1 MLMDSTGQQ
10 AIDTATAGVIA
21 RPPLIFL
28 GGVLLGLV
36 LDRLLPLPF
45 EILAIGPEYLS
56 PAFAAC
62 RERRRQYQRI
72 SPRVCSRQPASTV
85 GHAIPSILVCFSFTR
100 ALA

>member
-1 MLMDSTGQQ
+1 MDSTGKQ

-45 EILAIGPEYLS
+45 EILAIGPAYLIAGGFVIALGLRLS
-56 PAFAAC
+56 RAFAAF
-62 RERRRQYQRI
+62 RERRRQYQRTG
-72 SPRVCSRQPASTV
+72 PHVCS
-85 GHAIPSILVCFSFTR
+85 
-100 ALA
+100 